1 MKKMKEVTALTCCL
15 SLMLPLPAAFAAPQG
30 GKVAAGSAT
39 IRQSGHDTIINQ
51 NSNRAVI
58 NWQAF
63 DIGKNE
69 ALRHNMPSADS
80 AGLHRVV
87 GGGGASRIEGLL
99 QSNGNVYVVNPAG
112 VVIHKGG
119 RVDTGGFVATT
130 RDIADSD
137 FMKGNMVFDKPGLPG
152 AAVVNQGVIS
162 VKESGLA
169 ALVAPTV
176 RNEGL
181 IAGRLGKVTLASGDT
196 AWKLDMHGDDLIT
209 FTVNEEDVNALHAA
223 DGTPL
228 AAVENSGTI
237 RAEGG
242 VVVLTAAQLDG
253 IVSSVVNSGEV
264 LASSAGLK
272 GGKIT
277 FRGEGSGVDI
287 VNTGTVDAS
296 SAVADGGSVRM
307 DTDGTTRSSGVI
319 AATGGQQGGKV
330 VVTGKNVALTGRAN
344 IDVSGNKGGGTAL
357 VGGNARG
364 RGPERSAETTKVE
377 KGATIVADAREKGD
391 GGQVVVW
398 SEEKTN
404 VDGSLSAKGGSKGG
418 NGGMVE
424 TSGRSLKVGDTARVD
439 TLAPQ
444 GRNGAWLLDPVDF
457 VIAESGGDISGET
470 LSANLERGDVRIES
484 VNGVRDGRGDI
495 FVNSAVSW
503 NADTTLALDAE
514 RNIYVNADITAAGDH
529 AGLNLSPAGDYVL
542 GEAKIT
548 LSGAD
553 PRLSIKGEG
562 YIVIHDVHELQNI
575 NKVTAFDNNYALGV
589 DIDAGSAAG
598 FMPIGLDA
606 GFSGIFDGMGHT
618 IDSLTIA
625 ADDDFFATGL
635 FSVINSTGV
644 VRNVTL
650 TDASIDGGGEWTGAV
665 AGVSHGYV
673 HHVSA
678 GGQAEGYMSAGGI
691 VGLNQGA
698 MEQAFSDVD
707 VSCAIVGGGL
717 VGENAAGATIS
728 CSGSTGSVYG
738 DGVGGFAGSNK
749 GEISFSYSSG
759 LVEEAAINSGN
770 SNGGFVGTNS
780 GNIADSYSLSDIRAD
795 SGNRAWGTGGFA
807 GELLGGTLSRVY
819 WSGTI
824 SSKDGK
830 PIGSYA
836 GAIAGYIPKQWNE
849 GFVSIN
855 AAYGLD
861 SGCAPDQSG
870 VEYENIHG
878 IGKLELAPGEYYIS
892 SSLLTAE
899 QMKSRASFQGW
910 DFERVWAIDEGQS
923 SPSLRPVAV
932 VVPGPS
938 PDPDPGIDP
947 DPTPDPEPGQVWPS
961 FNPDPDSDID
971 PVLPEHDRI
980 QEVSRGLN
988 QSIGAI
994 ADGLTSIVDFSQD
1007 YLPDV
1012 FINVL
1017 KKKLMIN
1024 VSGSLISSISQF
1036 LAGNPTSFLKELAG
1050 LVKDV
1055 FDPELIDI
1063 VLRMKWTSDCLNK
1076 SEWYIE
1082 QARNDLNKNTNE
1094 GTISAIE
1101 NIKKA
1106 HEYKNIALILA
1117 EQEYEDVLERS
1128 EKTFFEN
1135 AMTHSGEVVLSI
1147 GENILD
1153 DLASLFAGPAV
1164 REAITETNGIVAGI
1178 SAEFLLKH
1186 GKDLV
1191 EFEELI
1197 MTGFEIPDSL
1207 KAIVENMD
1215 DIKAYDTMLQKLSGM

>member
-553 PRLSIKGEG
+553 PRLSIKGED
-562 YIVIHDVHELQNI
+562 YIVIHDVHELQNMQ
-575 NKVTAFDNNYALGV
+575 DNLSGRYALGT
-589 DIDAGSAAG
+589 DIDASETVSWNDGEGFDPVGGSSSVSQYFNG
-598 FMPIGLDA
+598 TFTGLGHVISGLTINRPDESGIGLFGYTMD
-606 GFSGIFDGMGHT
+606 GILIRD
-618 IDSLTIA
+618 
-625 ADDDFFATGL
+625 
-635 FSVINSTGV
+635 
-644 VRNVTL
+644 
-650 TDASIDGGGEWTGAV
+650 
-665 AGVSHGYV
+665 V
-673 HHVSA
+673 H
-678 GGQAEGYMSAGGI
+678 
-691 VGLNQGA
+691 LK
-698 MEQAFSDVD
+698 DVD
-707 VSCAIVGGGL
+707 INGLHRVGGL
-717 VGENAAGATIS
+717 VGDLGGNIEDLDNSTSMIYHVS
-728 CSGSTGSVYG
+728 TSGRVKGWA
-738 DGVGGFAGSNK
+738 DVGGVIGR
-749 GEISFSYSSG
+749 SFGKVYYASSDTDVVLRNAYGGGLIGTNYNFIAFSSSSG
-759 LVEEAAINSGN
+759 TIYGNVIGGFVGENIGVIENCYTNSFVNMKDYYDN
-770 SNGGFVGTNS
+770 SSGGFVGTASQGSRIYN
-780 GNIADSYSLSDIRAD
+780 SYSQSVIN
-795 SGNRAWGTGGFA
+795 GYGGGF
-807 GELLGGTLSRVY
+807 
-819 WSGTI
+819 
-824 SSKDGK
+824 
-830 PIGSYA
+830 IGSFNVGSSSIDKEHKEVVNCYWDKDA
-836 GAIAGYIPKQWNE
+836 AWPDDENAFLHGAVGNVWPE
-849 GFVSIN
+849 G
-855 AAYGLD
+855 AD
-861 SGCAPDQSG
+861 WK
-870 VEYENIHG
+870 EE
-878 IGKLELAPGEYYIS
+878 LELTA
-892 SSLLTAE
+892 LTSE
-899 QMKSRASFQGW
+899 QMKSQASFQGW

-923 SPSLRPVAV
+923 SPYLRPVAV

-938 PDPDPGIDP
+938 PDPTPDPDPDPGVDP
-947 DPTPDPEPGQVWPS
+947 DPTPEPEPGQVWPP
-961 FNPDPDSDID
+961 FNPDPDSDIET
-971 PVLPEHDRI
+971 VQPEDDRI

-988 QSIGAI
+988 QSIEAI
-994 ADGLTSIVDFSQD
+994 ADGLTSIVNFSQD
-1007 YLPDV
+1007 YLPEV
-1012 FINVL
+1012 FSNVL
-1017 KKKLMIN
+1017 VKKLMIN
-1024 VSGSLISSISQF
+1024 ASGSLIYSITQ
-1036 LAGNPTSFLKELAG
+1036 LIAGNPTTFFKEIAG
-1050 LVKDV
+1050 FIKDT
-1055 FDPELIDI
+1055 IDI
-1063 VLRMKWTSDCLNK
+1063 KTIDIILRMKWTSDCLNK

-1082 QARNDLNKNTNE
+1082 QARNDINKNTPE

-1101 NIKKA
+1101 NIKMA
-1106 HEYKNIALILA
+1106 HEYKNIALIMS
-1117 EQEYEDVLERS
+1117 EKEYQDVLERS

-1135 AMTHSGEVVLSI
+1135 AMQHTKEVALAL
-1147 GENILD
+1147 GGNLLG
-1153 DLASLFAGPAV
+1153 DLVDVFGAPAAKEV
-1164 REAITETNGIVAGI
+1164 MTEAQGVIAGI
-1178 SAEFLLKH
+1178 STEFLLKN
-1186 GKDLV
+1186 GKDLNELEKFMMT
-1191 EFEELI
+1191 EFE
-1197 MTGFEIPDSL
+1197 TPDSL
-1207 KAIVENMD
+1207 KSIVENMD
-1215 DIKAYDTMLQKLSGM
+1215 DIKAYDTMLQKLRGM